1 MYIHNLARLFHQTN
15 TPTLLLKLDIAKAFD
30 TVRWDYLLDLLRRK
44 GFPMRWA
51 KILHSSFAQWIPW
64 APIMHGRGL
73 RQGKPPSP
81 PSILAIDPVHKVM
94 EKAKELDFLAPLS
107 GRSTRLHTYLYA
119 DDAAIFIHLS
129 VHDIRHLASILRSFG
144 DVTVLHTRKS
154 QIAPICC
161 SNRTVQDILH
171 VFPTW
176 TTSFPMKYLCLP
188 LALSKLKK
196 VHMQPLLDKCHI
208 RLALWKGKMMTAA

>member
-1 MYIHNLARLFHQTN
+1 MGKDPPLEFCSMDPLGPNHAWQGIASGQT
-15 TPTLLLKLDIAKAFD
+15 PL
-30 TVRWDYLLDLLRRK
+30 
-44 GFPMRWA
+44 
-51 KILHSSFAQWIPW
+51 
-64 APIMHGRGL
+64 
-73 RQGKPPSP
+73 P

-208 RLALWKGKMMTAA
+208 RLAPWKGKMMTAA